1 MSIFKKIISSLKKA
15 TIFCINY
22 ILYQNKPPEIL
33 FDADANDIAIGT
45 KVVFT
50 WKSKRIGKLYLDNLP
65 ISKRKKK
72 IEILPQTTTTY
83 TLKAENP
90 FGSVVLEQRIIVGYP
105 PTIHNF
111 KTDEELP
118 YYVEDDLVDFSF
130 DIRNAKTAVL
140 IFQNKN
146 SLSDVNIMNK
156 KTHQRSFRSDTIV
169 WVKTQ
174 NKYGTIESQKIE
186 LRIAPMIEYKIPVPF
201 PEINLTQ
208 MVPNINL
215 PIGFVI
221 AENDFIAPFPKEILH
236 LSKIQ
241 IDL

>member
-22 ILYQNKPPEIL
+22 ILYQNKPPEIR
-33 FDADANDIAIGT
+33 FDADTNDIAIGT
-45 KVVFT
+45 KVVLT
-50 WKSKRIGKLYLDNLP
+50 WKGKRIGKLYLDNLP
-65 ISKRKKK
+65 ISKRKNK
-72 IEILPQTTTTY
+72 IEVLPQTTTTY

-90 FGSVVLEQRIIVGYP
+90 FGSVVLAQTVIVGYP

-130 DIRNAKTAVL
+130 DIRNTKTAVL
-140 IFQNKN
+140 IFQNKG
-146 SLSDVNIMNK
+146 SIADVNIMNK
-156 KTHQRSFRSDTIV
+156 KKHQRSFRSDTTV

-174 NKYGTIESQKIE
+174 NKYGTTESRKIE
-186 LRIAPMIEYKIPVPF
+186 LRIAPMIEYKTPVPF

-208 MVPNINL
+208 MVPSMHL
-215 PIGFVI
+215 PIAFVI
-221 AENDFIAPFPKEILH
+221 AENDFIAPFPKEILQ

-241 IDL
+241 IDF